1 MLHDTIVAISTA
13 LGEAAISV
21 VRVSGPQALG
31 VATRAFRLP
40 PSLKPR
46 QAHLV
51 PVVDA
56 DGSMLDQGLL
66 LHFKGP
72 ASYTGEDVIE
82 FHGHGGV
89 LVTQRVLDRLLA
101 SGARAA
107 EPGEFT
113 QRAFL
118 NGKMDLTQAEAVMDL
133 IHAQSTLALRAANEQ
148 LGGAIGREATAMQ
161 QEIIPVLAHI
171 EAYIDFPEEDISPET
186 GASLIRRLE
195 AVLDRAQKLI
205 ATSEQGRILR
215 HGARTVI
222 SGAPNVGK
230 SSLLNVL
237 LGFERAIVSPTAGT
251 TRDTIEEIIQVHGIP
266 LRLVDTAGLREAGDD
281 IERVGIQ
288 RTERELERADLVLE
302 VVDASRPNGTTEP
315 SVCRPAPPPSPDPD
329 APGSS
334 SEIRYRD
341 NPELAGEHPATP
353 SSAPAAQTNSRLNLP
368 PELDRRR
375 ILILN
380 KADLGVHP
388 GWSAEPNAV
397 AVSCVTGQG
406 IESLRDAIRA
416 VIATAGPLAADHP
429 VAINA
434 RHKAAFERCT
444 ERLHAARAALES
456 NAAPEFI
463 ALEIREALQALGD
476 VVGQVDVE
484 RILDVIFST
493 FCIGK

>member
-1 MLHDTIVAISTA
+1 MLADTIAAISTA

-21 VRVSGPQALG
+21 VRVSGPQAL
-31 VATRAFRLP
+31 AIAAQAFKLPSKLTPRL
-40 PSLKPR
+40 
-46 QAHLV
+46 AHLV
-51 PVVDA
+51 PVVDST
-56 DGSMLDQGLL
+56 GNPLDHGLL
-66 LHFKGP
+66 LHFKSP

-89 LVTQRVLDRLLA
+89 LVTQRVLDRFLA
-101 SGARAA
+101 CGARAA

-171 EAYIDFPEEDISPET
+171 EAFIDFPDEDISPET
-186 GASLIRRLE
+186 GAALVQRLD
-195 AVLDRAQKLI
+195 AVLERAQKLI

-230 SSLLNVL
+230 SSLLNAL

-266 LRLVDTAGLREAGDD
+266 LRLVDTAGLRESSDD

-288 RTERELERADLVLE
+288 RTERELDRADLVIE
-302 VVDASRPNGTTEP
+302 VVDASQ
-315 SVCRPAPPPSPDPD
+315 PAS
-329 APGSS
+329 
-334 SEIRYRD
+334 
-341 NPELAGEHPATP
+341 
-353 SSAPAAQTNSRLNLP
+353 AAQRLNLP
-368 PELDRRR
+368 DSIANRR

-380 KADLGVHP
+380 KADLGLHAD
-388 GWSAEPNAV
+388 WSSVVPPLSGSGDGLTAGAQCV
-397 AVSCVTGQG
+397 SVSCVTGAG
-406 IESLRDAIRA
+406 IEPLRAAIRD

-429 VAINA
+429 IAINA
-434 RHKAAFERCT
+434 RHKAAFERAA
-444 ERLHAARAALES
+444 ERLLAAKTALECGE
-456 NAAPEFI
+456 APEFT

-476 VVGQVDVE
+476 VIGQVDVE

>member
-1 MLHDTIVAISTA
+1 MINDTIAAISTA

-21 VRVSGPQALG
+21 VRVSGPEALQIAAR
-31 VATRAFRLP
+31 VARLP
-40 PSLKPR
+40 VKVLPR
-46 QAHLV
+46 MAHLV
-51 PVVDA
+51 PILDA
-56 DGSMLDQGLL
+56 DGGALDHGLL
-66 LHFKGP
+66 LYFKGP
-72 ASYTGEDVIE
+72 ASYTGEDIIE

-89 LVTQRVLDRLLA
+89 LVTQRVLDRWL
-101 SGARAA
+101 SCGARAA
-107 EPGEFT
+107 DPGEFT

-148 LGGAIGREATAMQ
+148 LGGAIGREAAAMQ

-186 GASLIRRLE
+186 GADLVRRID
-195 AVLDRAQKLI
+195 AVLGRAQKLI

-288 RTERELERADLVLE
+288 RTERELERADLVIE
-302 VVDASRPNGTTEP
+302 VVDGSRAP
-315 SVCRPAPPPSPDPD
+315 SGARLVLSP
-329 APGSS
+329 
-334 SEIRYRD
+334 EI
-341 NPELAGEHPATP
+341 A
-353 SSAPAAQTNSRLNLP
+353 
-368 PELDRRR
+368 RRR

-380 KADLGVHP
+380 KSDLGIHAD
-388 GWSAEPNAV
+388 WSADPGAIPL
-397 AVSCVTGQG
+397 SCLSGDG
-406 IESLRDAIRA
+406 IESLRDAIRD
-416 VIATAGPLAADHP
+416 VIATAGPLATDHP
-429 VAINA
+429 IAINA
-434 RHKAAFERCT
+434 RHKAAFERSA
-444 ERLHAARAALES
+444 ERLLAAKAALEH
-456 NAAPEFI
+456 NEAPEFI

-476 VVGQVDVE
+476 VIGQVDVE

>member
-1 MLHDTIVAISTA
+1 MLADTIAAISTA

-21 VRVSGPQALG
+21 VRVSGPQALQIAALAFKLP
-31 VATRAFRLP
+31 ATLT
-40 PSLKPR
+40 PR

-51 PVVDA
+51 QVVDSV
-56 DGSMLDQGLL
+56 GNPLDHGLL

-101 SGARAA
+101 CGARAA

-148 LGGAIGREATAMQ
+148 LGGAIGREAAAMQ

-171 EAYIDFPEEDISPET
+171 EAFIDFPDEDISPET
-186 GASLIRRLE
+186 GTALMQRID
-195 AVLDRAQKLI
+195 AVLERAQKLI

-288 RTERELERADLVLE
+288 RTERELDRADLVIE
-302 VVDASRPNGTTEP
+302 VVDASQ
-315 SVCRPAPPPSPDPD
+315 
-329 APGSS
+329 
-334 SEIRYRD
+334 
-341 NPELAGEHPATP
+341 
-353 SSAPAAQTNSRLNLP
+353 PAAAASRLTLP
-368 PELDRRR
+368 DSIANRR

-380 KADLGVHP
+380 KCDLGIHAD
-388 GWSAEPNAV
+388 WSTVVPSLGGSGSVKAIPL
-397 AVSCVTGQG
+397 SCLTGTG
-406 IESLRDAIRA
+406 IEQLRDAIRD

-429 VAINA
+429 IAINA
-434 RHKAAFERCT
+434 RHKAAFERAA
-444 ERLHAARAALES
+444 ERLLAAKTALERS
-456 NAAPEFI
+456 EAPEFI
-463 ALEIREALQALGD
+463 ALEIREALQAIGD
-476 VVGQVDVE
+476 VIGQVDVE
-484 RILDVIFST
+484 RILDFIFST

>member
-1 MLHDTIVAISTA
+1 MLNDTIAAISTA

-21 VRVSGPQALG
+21 VRVSGPQALQIAAR
-31 VATRAFRLP
+31 VARLP
-40 PSLKPR
+40 VKVMPR
-46 QAHLV
+46 MAHLV
-51 PVVDA
+51 PILDA
-56 DGSMLDQGLL
+56 DGGALDHGLL
-66 LHFKGP
+66 LFFKGP

-89 LVTQRVLDRLLA
+89 LVTQRVLDRWLA
-101 SGARAA
+101 CGARAA
-107 EPGEFT
+107 DPGEFT

-148 LGGAIGREATAMQ
+148 LGGAIGREAAAMQ

-186 GASLIRRLE
+186 GADLLRRID
-195 AVLDRAQKLI
+195 AVLGRAQKLI

-288 RTERELERADLVLE
+288 RTERELERADLVIE
-302 VVDASRPNGTTEP
+302 VVDGSRALSGP
-315 SVCRPAPPPSPDPD
+315 RLALSP
-329 APGSS
+329 
-334 SEIRYRD
+334 EI
-341 NPELAGEHPATP
+341 A
-353 SSAPAAQTNSRLNLP
+353 
-368 PELDRRR
+368 RRR

-380 KADLGVHP
+380 KSDLGIHAD
-388 GWSAEPNAV
+388 WSGNPSAIPL
-397 AVSCVTGQG
+397 SCLSGDG
-406 IESLRDAIRA
+406 IEPLRDAIRD

-429 VAINA
+429 IAINA
-434 RHKAAFERCT
+434 RHKAAFERSA
-444 ERLHAARAALES
+444 ERLLAARAALEH
-456 NAAPEFI
+456 NEAPEFI

-476 VVGQVDVE
+476 VIGQVDVE

>member
-1 MLHDTIVAISTA
+1 MLNDTIAAISTA

-21 VRVSGPQALG
+21 VRVSGPQALA
-31 VATRAFRLP
+31 VASRVARLP
-40 PSLKPR
+40 LNVTPR

-51 PVVDA
+51 SVVDA
-56 DGSMLDQGLL
+56 DGGALDHGLL
-66 LHFKGP
+66 LYFKGP

-89 LVTQRVLDRLLA
+89 LVTQRVLERWLA
-101 SGARAA
+101 CGARAA
-107 EPGEFT
+107 DPGEFT

-148 LGGAIGREATAMQ
+148 LGGAIGRAAAAMQ
-161 QEIIPVLAHI
+161 QEMIPVLAHI
-171 EAYIDFPEEDISPET
+171 EACIDFPDEDISPET
-186 GASLIRRLE
+186 GADLLRRID
-195 AVLDRAQKLI
+195 AVLASAHKLI

-237 LGFERAIVSPTAGT
+237 LGFERAIVSSTAGT

-266 LRLVDTAGLREAGDD
+266 LRLVDTAGLREAGDE

-288 RTERELERADLVLE
+288 RTERELERADLVIE
-302 VVDASRPNGTTEP
+302 VVDASH
-315 SVCRPAPPPSPDPD
+315 
-329 APGSS
+329 
-334 SEIRYRD
+334 
-341 NPELAGEHPATP
+341 LP
-353 SSAPAAQTNSRLNLP
+353 SSVHRLTLTPAIA
-368 PELDRRR
+368 RRR

-388 GWSAEPNAV
+388 GWKGEPGAI
-397 AVSCVTGQG
+397 ALSCLTGEG
-406 IESLRDAIRA
+406 IESLRDAIRD

-429 VAINA
+429 IAINA
-434 RHKAAFERCT
+434 RHKAAFERSA
-444 ERLHAARAALES
+444 ERLRAARAALER
-456 NAAPEFI
+456 NEAPEFI
-463 ALEIREALQALGD
+463 ALEIRDALQALGD

-484 RILDVIFST
+484 RVLDVIFST

>member
-1 MLHDTIVAISTA
+1 MINDTIAAISTA

-21 VRVSGPQALG
+21 VRVSGPQALQIAAR
-31 VATRAFRLP
+31 VARLP
-40 PSLKPR
+40 VKVLPR
-46 QAHLV
+46 MAHLV
-51 PVVDA
+51 PILGA
-56 DGSMLDQGLL
+56 DGGALDHGLL
-66 LHFKGP
+66 LYFKGP
-72 ASYTGEDVIE
+72 ASYTGEDIIE

-89 LVTQRVLDRLLA
+89 LVTQRVLDRWLA
-101 SGARAA
+101 CGARAA
-107 EPGEFT
+107 DPGEFT

-148 LGGAIGREATAMQ
+148 LGGAIGREAAAMQ

-186 GASLIRRLE
+186 GADLVRRID
-195 AVLDRAQKLI
+195 AVLGRAQKLI

-288 RTERELERADLVLE
+288 RTERELERADLVIE
-302 VVDASRPNGTTEP
+302 VVDGSRAP
-315 SVCRPAPPPSPDPD
+315 SGARLVLSP
-329 APGSS
+329 
-334 SEIRYRD
+334 EI
-341 NPELAGEHPATP
+341 A
-353 SSAPAAQTNSRLNLP
+353 
-368 PELDRRR
+368 RRR

-380 KADLGVHP
+380 KSDLGIHAD
-388 GWSAEPNAV
+388 WSADPGAIPL
-397 AVSCVTGQG
+397 SCLSGDG
-406 IESLRDAIRA
+406 IEPLRDAIRD
-416 VIATAGPLAADHP
+416 VIATAGPLATDHP
-429 VAINA
+429 IAINA
-434 RHKAAFERCT
+434 RHKAAFERSA
-444 ERLHAARAALES
+444 ERLLAAKAALEC
-456 NAAPEFI
+456 NEAPEFI

-476 VVGQVDVE
+476 VIGQVDVE

>member
-1 MLHDTIVAISTA
+1 MLADTIAAISTA

-21 VRVSGPQALG
+21 VRISGPQALT
-31 VATRAFRLP
+31 VAAAAFRLP
-40 PSLKPR
+40 KSLTPR
-46 QAHLV
+46 FAHLV
-51 PVVDA
+51 SAVDA
-56 DGSMLDQGLL
+56 AGSPLDHGLFL
-66 LHFKGP
+66 YFQGP

-89 LVTQRVLDRLLA
+89 LVTQRVLERLLA
-101 SGARAA
+101 CGARAA

-148 LGGAIGREATAMQ
+148 LGGAIGREAQAMQ
-161 QEIIPVLAHI
+161 QQIIPVLAHI
-171 EAYIDFPEEDISPET
+171 EAFIDFPDEDISPET
-186 GASLIRRLE
+186 GADLLKRID
-195 AVLDRAQKLI
+195 AVIDQAQKLI

-266 LRLVDTAGLREAGDD
+266 LRLVDTAGLRESTDD

-288 RTERELERADLVLE
+288 RTERELDRADLVIE
-302 VVDASRPNGTTEP
+302 VVDASSDAGT
-315 SVCRPAPPPSPDPD
+315 PARLALS
-329 APGSS
+329 
-334 SEIRYRD
+334 
-341 NPELAGEHPATP
+341 PELA
-353 SSAPAAQTNSRLNLP
+353 
-368 PELDRRR
+368 RRR
-375 ILILN
+375 ILVLN
-380 KADLGVHP
+380 KADLGIHP
-388 GWSAEPNAV
+388 DWSAETNAIP
-397 AVSCVTGQG
+397 VSCLTGQG
-406 IESLRDAIRA
+406 IEALRDAIREI
-416 VIATAGPLAADHP
+416 IAHAGPLAADHP

-434 RHKAAFERCT
+434 RHKAAFERCA
-444 ERLHAARAALES
+444 ERLLAARAALES
-456 NAAPEFI
+456 NEAPEFI

-476 VVGQVDVE
+476 VIGQVDVE

>member
-1 MLHDTIVAISTA
+1 MLNDTIAAISTA

-21 VRVSGPQALG
+21 VRVSGPQALQIAAR
-31 VATRAFRLP
+31 VARLP
-40 PSLKPR
+40 VKVMPR
-46 QAHLV
+46 MAHLA
-51 PVVDA
+51 PIVDA
-56 DGSMLDQGLL
+56 DGGDLDHGLL
-66 LHFKGP
+66 LYFKGP

-89 LVTQRVLDRLLA
+89 LVTQRVLDRWLA
-101 SGARAA
+101 CGARAA
-107 EPGEFT
+107 DPGEFT

-186 GASLIRRLE
+186 GADLLRRID
-195 AVLDRAQKLI
+195 AVLGRAQKLI

-288 RTERELERADLVLE
+288 RTERELERADLVIE
-302 VVDASRPNGTTEP
+302 VVDGSRASSG
-315 SVCRPAPPPSPDPD
+315 
-329 APGSS
+329 
-334 SEIRYRD
+334 
-341 NPELAGEHPATP
+341 
-353 SSAPAAQTNSRLNLP
+353 SRLALS
-368 PELDRRR
+368 PEVARRR

-380 KADLGVHP
+380 KSDLGIHADWNGEP
-388 GWSAEPNAV
+388 GAIPLSCLTGDGMEP
-397 AVSCVTGQG
+397 
-406 IESLRDAIRA
+406 LRDAIRD

-429 VAINA
+429 IAINA
-434 RHKAAFERCT
+434 RHKAAFERSA
-444 ERLHAARAALES
+444 ERLLAARAALEH
-456 NAAPEFI
+456 NEAPEFI

-476 VVGQVDVE
+476 VIGQVDVE

>member
-1 MLHDTIVAISTA
+1 MLSDTIAAISTA

-21 VRVSGPQALG
+21 VRMSGPQALQ
-31 VATRAFRLP
+31 VAETAFKLP
-40 PSLKPR
+40 PKLTPR
-46 QAHLV
+46 LAHLV
-51 PVVDA
+51 HAVDA
-56 DGSMLDQGLL
+56 GGTAFDHGLL

-89 LVTQRVLDRLLA
+89 LVTQRVLERLLA
-101 SGARAA
+101 CGARAA

-148 LGGAIGREATAMQ
+148 LGGAIGREAQAMQ

-171 EAYIDFPEEDISPET
+171 EAFIDFPDEDISPET
-186 GASLIRRLE
+186 GAALMQRLD
-195 AVLDRAQKLI
+195 AVLARAEKLI

-230 SSLLNVL
+230 SSLLNLL

-266 LRLVDTAGLREAGDD
+266 LRLVDTAGLRDSTDD

-288 RTERELERADLVLE
+288 RTERELDRADLVIE
-302 VVDASRPNGTTEP
+302 VVD
-315 SVCRPAPPPSPDPD
+315 
-329 APGSS
+329 GSS
-334 SEIRYRD
+334 
-341 NPELAGEHPATP
+341 AGT
-353 SSAPAAQTNSRLNLP
+353 STRLELP
-368 PELDRRR
+368 PELANRR
-375 ILILN
+375 ILVLN
-380 KADLGVHP
+380 KADLGIHADWKSESHAIP
-388 GWSAEPNAV
+388 L
-397 AVSCVTGQG
+397 SCLTGEG
-406 IESLRDAIRA
+406 IEPLRDAIRA
-416 VIATAGPLAADHP
+416 VIAHAGPLAADHP
-429 VAINA
+429 IAINA
-434 RHKAAFERCT
+434 RHKAAFERAA
-444 ERLHAARAALES
+444 ERLLAAKTTLERGE
-456 NAAPEFI
+456 APEFT

-476 VVGQVDVE
+476 VIGQVDVE

>member
-1 MLHDTIVAISTA
+1 MLSDTIAAISTA

-21 VRVSGPQALG
+21 VRMSGPRALQ
-31 VATRAFRLP
+31 VAEKSFKLP
-40 PSLKPR
+40 PQVAPR
-46 QAHLV
+46 IAHLV
-51 PVVDA
+51 HAVDSSGTTF
-56 DGSMLDQGLL
+56 DHGLL
-66 LHFKGP
+66 LHFKAP

-89 LVTQRVLDRLLA
+89 LVTQRVLERLLA
-101 SGARAA
+101 CGARAA

-148 LGGAIGREATAMQ
+148 LGGAIGREAQAMQ

-186 GASLIRRLE
+186 GADLLNRID
-195 AVLDRAQKLI
+195 AVLLRAEKLI

-230 SSLLNVL
+230 SSLLNLL

-266 LRLVDTAGLREAGDD
+266 LRLVDTAGLRESTDD

-288 RTERELERADLVLE
+288 RTERELDRADLVIE
-302 VVDASRPNGTTEP
+302 VVDASQ
-315 SVCRPAPPPSPDPD
+315 
-329 APGSS
+329 
-334 SEIRYRD
+334 
-341 NPELAGEHPATP
+341 
-353 SSAPAAQTNSRLNLP
+353 PAAAVHRLALP
-368 PELDRRR
+368 DSIAKRR
-375 ILILN
+375 ILVLN
-380 KADLGVHP
+380 KADLDIHEDWKCGPHAIP
-388 GWSAEPNAV
+388 L
-397 AVSCVTGQG
+397 SCVTGEG
-406 IESLRDAIRA
+406 IEALRDAIREI
-416 VIATAGPLAADHP
+416 IAHAGPLAADHP

-434 RHKAAFERCT
+434 RHKATFERSAD
-444 ERLHAARAALES
+444 RLRAARAALEA
-456 NAAPEFI
+456 NEAPEFI
-463 ALEIREALQALGD
+463 ALEIREALHALGD
-476 VVGQVDVE
+476 VIGQVDVE

>member
-1 MLHDTIVAISTA
+1 MLNDTIVAISTA

-21 VRVSGPQALG
+21 VRVSGPQALPIASQ
-31 VATRAFRLP
+31 VARLP
-40 PSLKPR
+40 LNITPR
-46 QAHLV
+46 QAFLV

-56 DGSMLDQGLL
+56 DGGALDHGLL

-89 LVTQRVLDRLLA
+89 LVTQRVLDRWLA
-101 SGARAA
+101 CGARAA
-107 EPGEFT
+107 DPGEFT

-148 LGGAIGREATAMQ
+148 LGGAIGREAAAMQ

-186 GASLIRRLE
+186 GAQLLRRID
-195 AVLDRAQKLI
+195 AVLERAQKLI

-288 RTERELERADLVLE
+288 RTERELERADLVIE
-302 VVDASRPNGTTEP
+302 VVDASL
-315 SVCRPAPPPSPDPD
+315 PAKNHRLNLS
-329 APGSS
+329 
-334 SEIRYRD
+334 
-341 NPELAGEHPATP
+341 PELA
-353 SSAPAAQTNSRLNLP
+353 
-368 PELDRRR
+368 RRR

-380 KADLGVHP
+380 KSDLGIHTD
-388 GWSAEPNAV
+388 WSGEGDAIP
-397 AVSCVTGQG
+397 VSCLSGEG
-406 IESLRDAIRA
+406 IELLRDAIRA
-416 VIATAGPLAADHP
+416 VIATAGPLATDHP
-429 VAINA
+429 IAINA
-434 RHKAAFERCT
+434 RHKAAFESSAGH
-444 ERLHAARAALES
+444 LLAARTLLER
-456 NAAPEFI
+456 NEAPEFI
-463 ALEIREALQALGD
+463 ALETRDALQALGD
-476 VVGQVDVE
+476 VIGQVDVE

>member
-1 MLHDTIVAISTA
+1 MINDTIAAISTA

-21 VRVSGPQALG
+21 VRISGPQALQIAAR
-31 VATRAFRLP
+31 VVRLP
-40 PSLKPR
+40 LNVTPR
-46 QAHLV
+46 MAHLV

-56 DGSMLDQGLL
+56 EGGALDHGLL
-66 LHFKGP
+66 LCFKAP
-72 ASYTGEDVIE
+72 SSYTGEDVIE

-89 LVTQRVLDRLLA
+89 LVTQRVLDRWLA
-101 SGARAA
+101 CGARAA
-107 EPGEFT
+107 DPGEFT

-148 LGGAIGREATAMQ
+148 LGGAIGREAAAMQ

-186 GASLIRRLE
+186 GADLLRRID
-195 AVLDRAQKLI
+195 AVFGRAQKLI

-288 RTERELERADLVLE
+288 RTERELERADLVIE
-302 VVDASRPNGTTEP
+302 VVDGSRAAS
-315 SVCRPAPPPSPDPD
+315 APRLALS
-329 APGSS
+329 
-334 SEIRYRD
+334 
-341 NPELAGEHPATP
+341 PELA
-353 SSAPAAQTNSRLNLP
+353 
-368 PELDRRR
+368 RRR

-380 KADLGVHP
+380 KSDLGIHTD
-388 GWSAEPNAV
+388 WSSEVGAIPL
-397 AVSCVTGQG
+397 SCLTGDG
-406 IESLRDAIRA
+406 IEPLRDAIRD

-429 VAINA
+429 IAINA
-434 RHKAAFERCT
+434 RHKAAFERSA
-444 ERLHAARAALES
+444 ERLLAARVALEG
-456 NAAPEFI
+456 NEAPEFI
-463 ALEIREALQALGD
+463 AFEIREALQALGD
-476 VVGQVDVE
+476 VIGQVDVE

>member
-1 MLHDTIVAISTA
+1 MLHDTIAAISTA

-21 VRVSGPQALG
+21 VRVSGPQALQ
-31 VATRAFRLP
+31 VAAKAFKLP
-40 PSLKPR
+40 PNLAPR
-46 QAHLV
+46 LAHLV
-51 PVVDA
+51 HAVDA
-56 DGSMLDQGLL
+56 DGNSFDHGLL
-66 LHFKGP
+66 LHFKSP

-89 LVTQRVLDRLLA
+89 LVTQRVLERLLGC
-101 SGARAA
+101 GARAA

-148 LGGAIGREATAMQ
+148 LGGAIGREAQAMQ

-171 EAYIDFPEEDISPET
+171 EAFIDFPDEDISPET
-186 GASLIRRLE
+186 GSALMQRLD
-195 AVLDRAQKLI
+195 AVLERAQKLI

-230 SSLLNVL
+230 SSLLNLL

-288 RTERELERADLVLE
+288 RTERELDRADLVIE
-302 VVDASRPNGTTEP
+302 VVDASL
-315 SVCRPAPPPSPDPD
+315 PASAVQRLALPDSI
-329 APGSS
+329 AK
-334 SEIRYRD
+334 
-341 NPELAGEHPATP
+341 
-353 SSAPAAQTNSRLNLP
+353 
-368 PELDRRR
+368 RR
-375 ILILN
+375 ILVLN
-380 KADLGVHP
+380 KADLGIYVD
-388 GWSAEPNAV
+388 WKVETNAIPL
-397 AVSCVTGQG
+397 SCVTGNG
-406 IESLRDAIRA
+406 IEALRDAIREI
-416 VIATAGPLAADHP
+416 IAHAGPLAADHP

-434 RHKAAFERCT
+434 RHKAAFERSA
-444 ERLHAARAALES
+444 ESLKAAKAALER
-456 NAAPEFI
+456 NEAPEFI
-463 ALEIREALQALGD
+463 ALEIREALHSLGD
-476 VVGQVDVE
+476 VIGQVDVE

>member
-1 MLHDTIVAISTA
+1 MINDTIAAISTA

-21 VRVSGPQALG
+21 VRVSGPQALQIADR
-31 VATRAFRLP
+31 VARLP
-40 PSLKPR
+40 VKVMPR
-46 QAHLV
+46 MAHLV
-51 PVVDA
+51 PIVDEKGGA
-56 DGSMLDQGLL
+56 LDHGLL
-66 LHFKGP
+66 LYFKGP

-89 LVTQRVLDRLLA
+89 LVTQRVLERWLA
-101 SGARAA
+101 CGARAA
-107 EPGEFT
+107 DPGEFT

-148 LGGAIGREATAMQ
+148 LGGAIGREASAMQ
-161 QEIIPVLAHI
+161 QDIIPVLAHV

-186 GASLIRRLE
+186 GADLLRRLD
-195 AVLDRAQKLI
+195 AVLGRAQKLI

-288 RTERELERADLVLE
+288 RTERELERADLVIE
-302 VVDASRPNGTTEP
+302 VVDGSRAP
-315 SVCRPAPPPSPDPD
+315 SGPRLALSPEM
-329 APGSS
+329 A
-334 SEIRYRD
+334 
-341 NPELAGEHPATP
+341 
-353 SSAPAAQTNSRLNLP
+353 
-368 PELDRRR
+368 RRR

-380 KADLGVHP
+380 KSDLGIHAD
-388 GWSAEPNAV
+388 WSGESGAIPF
-397 AVSCVTGQG
+397 SCLSGDG
-406 IESLRDAIRA
+406 IEPLRDAIRD
-416 VIATAGPLAADHP
+416 VIAMAGPLAADHP
-429 VAINA
+429 IAINA
-434 RHKAAFERCT
+434 RHKAAFERSA
-444 ERLHAARAALES
+444 ERLLAARAALEH
-456 NAAPEFI
+456 NEAPEFI

-476 VVGQVDVE
+476 VIGQVDVE